1 MPTDMAGMV
10 DVLQAQ
16 NKILTSI
23 LKQFNAGLAVLY
35 TPTVYTVAALPTTG
49 ATGQFAFASNGRKP
63 GEGAGSGTG
72 VPVFWNPGTSTWFSY
87 CSGSVVQS

>member
-1 MPTDMAGMV
+1 MPTDMASVV

-23 LKQFNAGLAVLY
+23 LSRLNAGLMVL
-35 TPTVYTVAALPTTG
+35 PVPSIYTVAGLPATG
-49 ATGQFAFASNGRKP
+49 ATGQFAYASNGRKP

-72 VPVFWNPGTSTWFSY
+72 VPVFWNAGSASWFSY
-87 CSGSVVQS
+87 CSGAAVTS